1 MPGLEKVV
9 DPGSGAGKVIKFLPV
24 VFLEN
29 RELCSGPWGPLPGST
44 NFSNFD
50 GPGIMI
56 SYKSHHSLITLEDLL
71 KKWTLE
77 MLAV

>member
-1 MPGLEKVV
+1 M

-50 GPGIMI
+50 SPGIT
-56 SYKSHHSLITLEDLL
+56 YYFFV
-71 KKWTLE
+71 KKTNQNIHCE
-77 MLAV
+77 KNQPNSNMVPRI